1 MAYRNGTYV
10 AFNGCDTTDPTKSDI
25 KYYNLIKGWNN
36 NEEVDFDFIN
46 SHDKNSQVRD
56 TSKKDTL
63 IKRLKERISNSKNLL
78 IIITE
83 NSNADRGLLNWEIE
97 ECVNNN
103 DLPVIV
109 AYTMCDGKL
118 SSTSEYKK
126 YWPSSLKELI
136 EKDNI
141 KSMHIPF
148 KKEPI
153 LSAITGYTHNNKPN
167 HTVTVYTD
175 ETYKKW
181 GIN

>member
-1 MAYRNGTYV
+1 MGYRNGTYV

-36 NEEVDFDFIN
+36 NKDIDFDFVN
-46 SHDKNSQVRD
+46 SHEKNSQVKD

-63 IKRLKERISNSKNLL
+63 IRRLKERMSNSKNLL

-97 ECVNNN
+97 ECVNSNG
-103 DLPVIV
+103 LPIIV
-109 AYTMCDGKL
+109 AYTMCRSKL
-118 SSTSEYKK
+118 SNPSVYKK

-136 EKDNI
+136 EENNV
-141 KSMHIPF
+141 KSIHIPF

-153 LSAITGYTHNNKPN
+153 LSAISYFSHNNKPEY
-167 HTVTVYTD
+167 TETVYSD
-175 ETYKKW
+175 ETYKRW